1 MPRILWIVFRKNNLP
16 IWKISTMN
24 LEDAANVGEILGG
37 VAILVTLIFGL
48 RQIIELNK
56 SKESEASRELANL
69 LSSPIYQSGLSILI
83 NKLSDDFT
91 LEDLDKLDRKEK
103 DATNFLAIN
112 TNSIGLMTFER
123 QLSFKSVTR
132 FMQPIN
138 GMIGRRFRT
147 LVEVL
152 ERNARNQGILNEKME
167 ALDWAI
173 WLLDRMDEQP
183 PIEGPAHVLHR
194 NWKP

>member
-69 LSSPIYQSGLSILI
+69 LSSPIYQTGLSILI

-152 ERNARNQGILNEKME
+152 ERNARNQGILTEKME

>member
-1 MPRILWIVFRKNNLP
+1 
-16 IWKISTMN
+16 MN
-24 LEDAANVGEILGG
+24 LEEAANFGEILGG
-37 VAILVTLIFGL
+37 LAILVTLIFGI

-56 SKESEASRELANL
+56 AKEREASREVANL
-69 LSSPIYQSGLSILI
+69 LASPMYQSGLSILI

-112 TNSIGLMTFER
+112 TNSIGMMTFER

-138 GMIGRRFRT
+138 RMIGARFRT

-152 ERNARNQGILNEKME
+152 QTNAKNQGLGLKNHEV
-167 ALDWAI
+167 LDWAI
-173 WLLDRMDEQP
+173 WLFDQMDKQP
-183 PIEGPAHVLHR
+183 PIEEPAYVLYR
-194 NWKP
+194 DWEP

>member
-1 MPRILWIVFRKNNLP
+1 
-16 IWKISTMN
+16 MN

-69 LSSPIYQSGLSILI
+69 LSSPIYQTGLSILI

-152 ERNARNQGILNEKME
+152 ERNARNQGILTEKME